1 MTRTKGLAHPRFH
14 GTVSYHH
21 KDGTSQV
28 SALKVTNPVSD
39 YTRPWIVIAFPL
51 IFCEGHLNSWS
62 LTLLIVLSSAHSTRP
77 TEIMSTHLPLPK
89 PGEDSKLLCS
99 TRPGPTSL
107 LAKAGGFWS
116 RARGCAVCLTCGLRT
131 PFIKR
136 SAVKLNMEGL
146 SSSPGP
152 LSALGMAW
160 RK

>member
-1 MTRTKGLAHPRFH
+1 MDMYVRRVPPRGTPRVPAPLPLSPLSPPDRDTRVWPTLGSH
-14 GTVSYHH
+14 GTVSCHH

-39 YTRPWIVIAFPL
+39 YIRPWIVIAFPL
-51 IFCEGHLNSWS
+51 IFCEGHLNSWN
-62 LTLLIVLSSAHSTRP
+62 LTLLIVLCSAHSTRP

-116 RARGCAVCLTCGLRT
+116 RARG
-131 PFIKR
+131 
-136 SAVKLNMEGL
+136 
-146 SSSPGP
+146 
-152 LSALGMAW
+152 
-160 RK
+160 